1 MDKCKDCKH
10 FDNTKP
16 VSTSRESDKYKF
28 AEPYI
33 GECKQTGRITMMND
47 ACGCFKTTIKNKI

>member
-1 MDKCKDCKH
+1 MKNCKNCKH

-16 VSTSRESDKYKF
+16 VSTAKENNKHKY

-33 GECKQTGRITMMND
+33 GECQQTNRITMMND
-47 ACGCFKTTIKNKI
+47 TCGCFEENKND